1 MTLLLGIRIVKEGI
15 ISLSEL
21 TDVTDSPPLLRLF
34 LKEETVMSIFKRT
47 PKPTATDKLKAMGT
61 LVVAAYAIQVGV
73 SILDAALKGAGNGI
87 AKIGGNAKQAL
98 AARKAAAM
106 VAAETQAEVAEET
119 APAVSLSAEASV
131 APAQS

>member
-1 MTLLLGIRIVKEGI
+1 
-15 ISLSEL
+15 
-21 TDVTDSPPLLRLF
+21 
-34 LKEETVMSIFKRT
+34 MSIFKRT